1 MSEIYA
7 ISDDVLSPDG
17 LIVAHAREI
26 LQSGVKFYQYRC
38 KKAVKNEAAAR
49 EILALCEAVGAKFIV
64 NDDLEFAARIGAK
77 CAHIGRGDGSVARA
91 REILGDG
98 AFIGVS
104 CYGDLELALRAQD
117 AGAAYAAFGSVF
129 ESPTKP
135 GAPRVSLE
143 ILARAKEILE
153 IPVCAIGGINA
164 RNIAELSALKI
175 DLVAV
180 VSAIY
185 KPLLIPENIAALKN
199 AMKF

>member
-1 MSEIYA
+1 M
-7 ISDDVLSPDG
+7 
-17 LIVAHAREI
+17 
-26 LQSGVKFYQYRC
+26 
-38 KKAVKNEAAAR
+38 
-49 EILALCEAVGAKFIV
+49 
-64 NDDLEFAARIGAK
+64 
-77 CAHIGRGDGSVARA
+77 
-91 REILGDG
+91 
-98 AFIGVS
+98 
-104 CYGDLELALRAQD
+104 
-117 AGAAYAAFGSVF
+117 F

-153 IPVCAIGGINA
+153 IPVCAIGGINT

-185 KPLLIPENIAALKN
+185 KPLLISENIAELKN